1 MKQILADKWGR
12 LPPPQLITLSI
23 VIDEHNTPRGEKQ
36 GVEYPSLSQS
46 MLVDSPCM
54 WRSPKMHGGYSELQ
68 DRVLEAIG
76 EQKAEVEQ
84 SQELIAAQ
92 GVSKIHNDE
101 VIVTCAMCPLVL
113 AFLTKAATQR
123 KFHVIVAERAPK
135 YDGHPVAKALC
146 TAGIETTLIQ
156 DSAVFPIMSRV
167 NKVIKGHRWH
177 RDGGDQRRH

>member
-1 MKQILADKWGR
+1 MA
-12 LPPPQLITLSI
+12 PF
-23 VIDEHNTPRGEKQ
+23 EHNAFPS
-36 GVEYPSLSQS
+36 GVSGVWYCVIPPSL
-46 MLVDSPCM
+46 LRTTHPACGDL
-54 WRSPKMHGGYSELQ
+54 PKCTEVIPELQ

-123 KFHVIVAERAPK
+123 KFHVIVAERAP
-135 YDGHPVAKALC
+135 
-146 TAGIETTLIQ
+146 
-156 DSAVFPIMSRV
+156 
-167 NKVIKGHRWH
+167 
-177 RDGGDQRRH
+177 